1 MMLYL
6 IYPYRNRDVI
16 RVKRSLESLKKQTNQ
31 NFRVLFVDYGSKP
44 EIASSIKTIVESY
57 AFSNYNYIHSQYQ
70 PWNKSRALNSII
82 RTLNDGYCFVAD
94 VDMIFRSDFIET
106 AIQLQKPNSAVYFK
120 VGFLSDKETQ
130 LDKNFNDYELKFE
143 STAGATGLTMC
154 PTNILKKVR
163 GFDEFYHFWGSED
176 TDVHVRLKNAGYKVQ
191 FYEDGILMLH
201 QWHKTYRLKETKELS
216 RELQMSHIVRLNFQH
231 LQTAI
236 KEKKT
241 IVNDISWGQII
252 TKQQEKQCLEAL
264 KHSRHIPNVKEAIDH
279 FVFVELPHLKSG
291 THAFKF
297 IEDQTNKTLKYKA
310 KKVLKKRVDTYYSLK
325 EVNDIVLLYI
335 IGSYRN
341 HPYIFKVSKDTSN
354 IEFSIIIA

>member
-1 MMLYL
+1 MLQI
-6 IYPYRNRDVI
+6 IYPYRQRELQRI
-16 RVKRSLESLKKQTNQ
+16 KQSLDSLLSQTNT
-31 NFRVLFVDYGSKP
+31 NFKVYFVDYGSEFSHSK
-44 EIASSIKTIVESY
+44 EVKSLVDTYNFTIY
-57 AFSNYNYIHSQYQ
+57 TYHYTKHQ
-70 PWNKSRALNSII
+70 PWNKSRALNNII
-82 RTLNDGYCFVAD
+82 KTLDNGYCFVAD
-94 VDMIFRSDFIET
+94 VDMIFRNDFVAL
-106 AIQLQKPNSAVYFK
+106 AIQLQQPETAVYFK
-120 VGFLSDKETQ
+120 VGFLDKAETQ
-130 LDKNFNDYELKFE
+130 KKENFSGYNISFE
-143 STAGATGLTMC
+143 STAEATGLTMF
-154 PTNILKKVR
+154 PVKPLQQIR

-191 FYEDGILMLH
+191 FYEDDILMLH
-201 QWHKTYRLKETKELS
+201 QWHKTYRQKETKELS
-216 RELQMSHIVRLNFQH
+216 QELQLSHIVRLNFQH

-241 IVNDISWGQII
+241 IVNDIYWGQII

-279 FVFVELPHLKSG
+279 FVFIELPHLKSG

-341 HPYIFKVSKDTSN
+341 YPYIFKVSKDTSN